1 MSDKFVAMEKFFK
14 VAVAA
19 DATANYVEFDCP
31 YTPKGIIAQVRSVTT
46 GAENATGLKVTFATG
61 KIKVAVT
68 SLAVGDTIS
77 VIAFDEN

>member
-1 MSDKFVAMEKFFK
+1 MSDRFVAMEKFFK

-31 YTPKGIIAQVRSVTT
+31 YTPKGMIAQVLSVTT

-77 VIAFDEN
+77 VIAFD

>member
-1 MSDKFVAMEKFFK
+1 MSDRFVAMEKFYK
-14 VAVAA
+14 VAITA

-31 YTPKGIIAQVRSVTT
+31 YYAPKGMIAQVLSVTT

-77 VIAFDEN
+77 VIAFA

>member
-1 MSDKFVAMEKFFK
+1 MSDRFVAMEKFFK

-31 YTPKGIIAQVRSVTT
+31 YTPKGMIAQVLSVTT

-68 SLAVGDTIS
+68 SLAVGDTVS
-77 VIAFDEN
+77 VIAFD

>member
-1 MSDKFVAMEKFFK
+1 MADRFVAMEKFCK

-31 YTPKGIIAQVRSVTT
+31 YTPNGMIAQVLSVTT
-46 GAENATGLKVTFATG
+46 GAENASGLKVTFTNG

-77 VIAFDEN
+77 VIAFA